1 MTALQTLKDRISAR
15 APADKYVVWVVLA
28 LSAVGIVAVY
38 SAITFLAETKAG
50 GDTERFLIRHVGRVV
65 LALGVMGVVSLVDY
79 RTLARFSRHG
89 LILALG
95 LLFVVKA
102 VGFFVEGPD
111 RWLRVA
117 GFGFQ
122 PSDLARVALVFYIAV
137 LLAQK
142 QEYIKSFSR
151 AFLPILIWA
160 FGTVA
165 LIGLDDL
172 STSAVLLSAI
182 MMMGFVG
189 RVSFMQITT
198 LGVLG
203 AVLAVGL
210 IASSPNRAARVES
223 YLGVNIFS
231 TTDAEFVLDSRG
243 EGYQSDQARI
253 AFAMGGLTGVG
264 PGKSIQRDFLPAPYN
279 DFIFAIIAEEYGLL
293 GALGLLLGFCILLIR
308 GFLRIARDAPDPLGL
323 FLTVGF
329 TTLLVMYGF
338 VHAGVAC
345 GLLPV
350 TGLPMPF
357 VSYGG
362 TSMVANGIMAG
373 VILNVS
379 RQVKERTPTK
389 ERRKMQTLI

>member
-1 MTALQTLKDRISAR
+1 MTALQTLKDRITAR
-15 APADKYVVWVVLA
+15 SSADKYVVWVVLA

-50 GDTERFLIRHVGRVV
+50 GDTERFLLRHVVRVM
-65 LALGVMGVVSLVDY
+65 LALGVMGVVSLIDY
-79 RTLARFSRHG
+79 RTLARFSKHG

-95 LLFVVKA
+95 LLFVVKV
-102 VGFFVEGPD
+102 VGFFTEGPD

-117 GFGFQ
+117 RFGFQ

-182 MMMGFVG
+182 MLMGFVG
-189 RVSFMQITT
+189 RVSITQIGI

-203 AVLAVGL
+203 AVFAVGL

-223 YLGVNIFS
+223 YLGVKIFS
-231 TTDAEFVLDSRG
+231 TTDADFVLDSRG

-279 DFIFAIIAEEYGLL
+279 DFIFAIIAEEYGVL

-389 ERRKMQTLI
+389 ERQKMQTFV

>member
-1 MTALQTLKDRISAR
+1 MTALQTLKDRITAR
-15 APADKYVVWVVLA
+15 SSADKYVVWVVLA

-50 GDTERFLIRHVGRVV
+50 GDTERFLLRHVVRVM
-65 LALGVMGVVSLVDY
+65 LALGVMGVVSLIDY
-79 RTLARFSRHG
+79 RTLARFSKHG

-95 LLFVVKA
+95 LLFVVKV
-102 VGFFVEGPD
+102 VGFFTEGPD

-182 MMMGFVG
+182 MLMGFVG
-189 RVSFMQITT
+189 RVSITQIGI

-203 AVLAVGL
+203 AVFAVGL

-223 YLGVNIFS
+223 YLGVKIFS
-231 TTDAEFVLDSRG
+231 TTDADFVLDSRG

-279 DFIFAIIAEEYGLL
+279 DFIFAIIAEEYG
-293 GALGLLLGFCILLIR
+293 
-308 GFLRIARDAPDPLGL
+308 
-323 FLTVGF
+323 
-329 TTLLVMYGF
+329 
-338 VHAGVAC
+338 AGRKSRWM
-345 GLLPV
+345 LLPGPTPV
-350 TGLPMPF
+350 SPPMAKAMRAW
-357 VSYGG
+357 SDW
-362 TSMVANGIMAG
+362 
-373 VILNVS
+373 
-379 RQVKERTPTK
+379 
-389 ERRKMQTLI
+389 

>member
-379 RQVKERTPTK
+379 RQVKERTPTR

>member
-1 MTALQTLKDRISAR
+1 MNALHTLKDRISAR
-15 APADKYVVWVVLA
+15 SAADKYVVWVVLA

-50 GDTERFLIRHVGRVV
+50 GNTERFLLRHVIRVV
-65 LALGVMGVVSLVDY
+65 IALGVMGVVSLIDY
-79 RTLARFSRHG
+79 RTLARYSKLA
-89 LILALG
+89 LIFALG

-102 VGFFVEGPD
+102 VGFFTEGPD

-142 QEYIKSFSR
+142 QDYIKSFSR
-151 AFLPILIWA
+151 AFVPVLIWA

-172 STSAVLLSAI
+172 STSAVLLCAI
-182 MMMGFVG
+182 MLMGFVG
-189 RVSFMQITT
+189 RVSTTQIAL
-198 LGVLG
+198 LGVMG
-203 AVLAVGL
+203 AILAVGL
-210 IASSPNRAARVES
+210 IASSPNRAARVEN

-231 TTDAEFVLDSRG
+231 TTDAEFVLDSHG

-279 DFIFAIIAEEYGLL
+279 DFIFAIIAEEYGVL
-293 GALGLLLGFCILLIR
+293 GAIGLLLCFCILLFR

-329 TTLLVMYGF
+329 TTLLVMYGL

-379 RQVKERTPTK
+379 RQIKERTPAK
-389 ERRKMQTLI
+389 ERRENHSFV

>member
-1 MTALQTLKDRISAR
+1 MNALQTLKDRISAR

-189 RVSFMQITT
+189 RVSFTQITT

-329 TTLLVMYGF
+329 STLLVMYGF

-362 TSMVANGIMAG
+362 TSMIANGIMTG

-389 ERRKMQTLI
+389 ERQKMQTFV